1 VGPLAETAPQWVPQS
16 LVQHLLAAQA
26 RLAHILACRSYHSLE
41 LEHQGKQLQE
51 AELHLPKS
59 EPVALAEEQTLLAAE
74 EEAAVAL
81 LNTMATLR
89 SEHRQ

>member
-1 VGPLAETAPQWVPQS
+1 METAPQWVPQS
-16 LVQHLLAAQA
+16 LVQHPLAAQA

-41 LEHQGKQLQE
+41 LEQQGKQLQE
-51 AELHLPKS
+51 AELNFPQS
-59 EPVALAEEQTLLAAE
+59 EPAALAEEQTLLAAV
-74 EEAAVAL
+74 AVAVVVL